1 MENISQTILKDLRVL
16 EVGEGTAVGWCGR
29 MLLDFGAQ
37 VFRLKNK
44 SIKKLEDEG
53 VCVENAHTNKNLK
66 EWLNYKKEELENIQ
80 YSTANIAT
88 LIQPTEQ
95 YITYSRN
102 NLPQG

>member
-44 SIKKLEDEG
+44 SIK
-53 VCVENAHTNKNLK
+53 
-66 EWLNYKKEELENIQ
+66 
-80 YSTANIAT
+80 
-88 LIQPTEQ
+88 
-95 YITYSRN
+95 
-102 NLPQG
+102 

>member
-53 VCVENAHTNKNLK
+53 VCVENAHANENLK
-66 EWLNYKKEELENIQ
+66 ECVHNIKNIIYSERLKKFR
-80 YSTANIAT
+80 
-88 LIQPTEQ
+88 LI
-95 YITYSRN
+95 
-102 NLPQG
+102 NLTNFINKFRR

>member
-44 SIKKLEDEG
+44 SIKKLEDE
-53 VCVENAHTNKNLK
+53 VLCVENAHTNENLK

-80 YSTANIAT
+80 YSNCLLYTSPSPRDLST
-88 LIQPTEQ
+88 
-95 YITYSRN
+95 SRM
-102 NLPQG
+102 PSSA